1 MTRYVGL
8 DLHKHIVQ
16 ASLINEE
23 RKRLESHRFACTQ
36 ESLLAFARERL
47 RPEDQ
52 SQPEGI
58 RVHKTPALNE
68 VYTDEGLPAAKSL
81 SELRAGKIKILT
93 EMKLLE
99 HASNVQMRKQ
109 RFCRRHTQKIG

>member
-8 DLHKHIVQ
+8 DLHKRAAQ

-23 RKRLESHRFACTQ
+23 GKRLESYRIACTQ

-52 SQPEGI
+52 NSLGGDHQYLGG
-58 RVHKTPALNE
+58 RGVAAALCGQDRRMRCAPARS
-68 VYTDEGLPAAKSL
+68 PRRKSRPTR
-81 SELRAGKIKILT
+81 SMPSR
-93 EMKLLE
+93 
-99 HASNVQMRKQ
+99 
-109 RFCRRHTQKIG
+109 